1 MAQNSAQAVECDVL
15 IIGSGAGGMAA
26 AITAKKHGLE
36 TISVEKAEVF
46 GGSTAVSGGAAWVPD
61 NPVSRRA
68 GLTDNLDDVR
78 VYLKQEVGN
87 QYDAAKMDVYLTQG
101 PRMVEFLEQNSDVRF
116 VSMKSF
122 PDYHP
127 KTTGAAKGGRVIRAA
142 NFDGRT
148 LGANFT
154 KLRRPLNELTI
165 FGGMMIAGEDVPH
178 LLNVTKSLKS
188 FFYVTKLMARYAADR
203 LRYSRG
209 TRLVNGNALAAR
221 LGKTVFDLNIP
232 LWLSSPAK
240 NLIIEDGAVKGAVVE
255 RDGKPVEVRARK
267 GVVLASGGFP
277 RDKALTERVY
287 PHAKTLGHHTVVPG
301 TSDGDGIR
309 LGQAAGGT
317 YNTDGPSGAVWMPVS
332 LIPQAD
338 GSTVPFP
345 HMIDRNKPGF
355 IVVNQQGRRFVNEAV
370 SYQDFVEAMQAES
383 AGGKE
388 LITWLIADHRAARK
402 YGMGAAAAYPM
413 PLGRHLRS
421 GYLKR
426 GASVAELAQKIGVD
440 PAALTATVERFNT
453 FAAEGKDPDLHKGED
468 IYQNFMGDWARKPNA
483 NIAPLTEGP
492 YYAIRLYPGDVG
504 TMYGLS
510 TDSRARVVDSNGQP
524 IPGLFAAGNDAASVM
539 GGTYPGGG
547 TTLGPG
553 LTFGYVAGLTL
564 AGQPLD

>member
-1 MAQNSAQAVECDVL
+1 MANNSFDCDVL
-15 IIGSGAGGMAA
+15 VIGSGAGGMAA

-36 TISVEKAEVF
+36 PIIVETADVF

-61 NPVSRRA
+61 NPLARRA
-68 GLTDNLDDVR
+68 GMTDSLDDVR

-87 QYDAAKMDVYLTQG
+87 QYDSAKIDTYITQG
-101 PRMVEFLEQNSDVRF
+101 PRMVEFLEKNSEVRF
-116 VSMKSF
+116 TLMKTF

-127 KTTGAAKGGRVIRAA
+127 KTTGAAKGGRVIRAT
-142 NFDGRT
+142 NYDGRL
-148 LGANFT
+148 LGANFR

-165 FGGMMIAGEDVPH
+165 FGGMMVAGEDVPH

-188 FFYVTKLMARYAADR
+188 FAYVTKLMARYAADR
-203 LRYSRG
+203 LRHPRG

-221 LGKTVFDLNIP
+221 LGKTVFDLGIP

-240 NLIIEDGAVKGAVVE
+240 NLIIENGVVTGAVVE

-277 RDKALTERVY
+277 RDKALTDRVY
-287 PHAKTLGHHTVVPG
+287 PHAKTLGHYTVVPG
-301 TSDGDGIR
+301 ASDGDGIR
-309 LGQAAGGT
+309 LGQAVGGV
-317 YNTDGPSGAVWMPVS
+317 YNTNGPSGAVWMPVS
-332 LIPQAD
+332 LLPQP
-338 GSTVPFP
+338 GGGTVPFP

-355 IVVNQQGRRFVNEAV
+355 IVVNQHGKRFVNEAV

-388 LITWLIADHRAARK
+388 LVTWLIADHRAARK
-402 YGMGAAAAYPM
+402 YGIGAAAAYPM

-426 GASVAELAQKIGVD
+426 GATVAELAGKIGVD
-440 PAALTATVERFNT
+440 PATLTATVERFNQH
-453 FAAEGKDPDLHKGED
+453 AKDGRDPDLHKGED
-468 IYQNFMGDWARKPNA
+468 IYQNFMGDWAHKPNA
-483 NIAPLTEGP
+483 NVAPLAEGP

-504 TMYGLS
+504 TMYGLN
-510 TDSRARVVDSNGQP
+510 TDARARVLDSTGKP

-553 LTFGYVAGLTL
+553 LTFGYIAGLTL
-564 AGQPLD
+564 AGKPLD